1 MAWRSRRASAA
12 RFAPGQRWPAPPS
25 RLGSALRASC
35 RRCRRPACFYSKDKY
50 DTERY
55 ERLRVLA
62 TEMMAMG
69 AGVATE
75 EIIDLFRQDTGYA
88 TPRVDVRGAAFRDG
102 RVLMVRERNDGRW
115 ALPGGW
121 ADVNQTAGQCVARE
135 IEEESGFSARAV
147 KLCAVW
153 DRRRHGH
160 DAATPVLCPQ
170 DVFPVRDHR
179 RQTAPE
185 PRNQRN
191 RLLRRRRTARPIAW
205 PCPAGSDPAH
215 VRALALSGIA
225 DRFRLGSIE
234 FNSSPISFSASRE
247 ARSPS
252 ILSRLALGSRYCSK
266 PLSKI
271 RTSARRHRF
280 PHAAFPK
287 SATAPLPPPTRP
299 AQRPALVS

>member
-191 RLLRRRRTARPIAW
+191 RLLRRRRTARPIA
-205 PCPAGSDPAH
+205 GR
-215 VRALALSGIA
+215 V
-225 DRFRLGSIE
+225 
-234 FNSSPISFSASRE
+234 
-247 ARSPS
+247 
-252 ILSRLALGSRYCSK
+252 
-266 PLSKI
+266 
-271 RTSARRHRF
+271 
-280 PHAAFPK
+280 
-287 SATAPLPPPTRP
+287 RP
-299 AQRPALVS
+299 AQIRRMFEHWRYPGLPTDFD